1 MDDLSVQVPL
11 SCPTCGCT
19 EFSEDSEADQ
29 KSDDKRIFT
38 CAHCGAQFSKTQLID
53 ANSESINATIQD
65 IGDEIISALSKDLKR
80 ELRKQGWKV
89 K

>member
-19 EFSEDSEADQ
+19 QFSESSGANQAPDDDSY
-29 KSDDKRIFT
+29 FT
-38 CAHCGAQFSKTQLID
+38 CAHCGATFSRSQLID
-53 ANSESINATIQD
+53 ANSESIDATIQD
-65 IGDEIISALSKDLKR
+65 MSDDILTKLSKDLKR
-80 ELRKQGWKV
+80 AMGRQNWKI